1 MSNDKY
7 VAYVS
12 SYTNNA
18 KSKGYGIHIYDMD
31 VDAGRVTERSAVKIN
46 NSSYVILSTDEKY
59 LYSICD
65 EGIASYSILP
75 DGELSL
81 LGVADINGMRG
92 CHISTTKDNTYMFV
106 SGYHDGKIT
115 VLHIN
120 EDGSVGAISDEI
132 FHSGLGSVAERNFR
146 PHISCAILTPDEEI
160 LCVCDPGIDQIKLYE
175 FNHNNGKIK
184 LYDIIRS
191 QLESAPRQILFSQ
204 DGKFAYV
211 LCELKNFIN
220 VYSYDKEA
228 ESGRFELIQNIF
240 TVRKDH
246 KSNSSAANIIM
257 ANDGN
262 NLICSNAGDN
272 TVTIYDV
279 DKTSGMLS
287 SISSLPVSG
296 DYPKYIAMFPDNK
309 HLLSI
314 NNQGNSITDF
324 TIHFDRG
331 LIVMNGPEIKISKP
345 NNIVI
350 LNVSDIQ

>member
-1 MSNDKY
+1 MGDRY
-7 VAYVS
+7 VAYVG
-12 SYTNNA
+12 SYTHES
-18 KSKGYGIHIYDMD
+18 SKGLYLFDMD
-31 VDAGRVTERSAVKIN
+31 VEKGRISKRNEYELDN
-46 NSSYVILSTDEKY
+46 PSYITISHSKKF

-65 EGIASYSILP
+65 QGVASYAIKD
-75 DGELSL
+75 DGELEQL
-81 LGVADINGMRG
+81 NVASINGMRG
-92 CHISTTKDNTYMFV
+92 CHISITKNDTYLVV

-115 VLHIN
+115 VMSLKK
-120 EDGSVGAISDEI
+120 DGRVGDITDEV
-132 FHSGLGSVAERNFR
+132 FHKGMGSIAERNFR
-146 PHISCAILTPDEEI
+146 PHISWSAFTPDEEL
-160 LCVCDPGIDQIKLYE
+160 LCVCDPGIDHIKLYV
-175 FNHNNGKIK
+175 FNNNNGKIK